1 MLESAIHNN
10 RLKLGKKSDTT
21 TNTGT
26 LEEGCPMSGLETEIK
41 TRDPRLYNDD
51 LAPIPS
57 DKRSWGW
64 FEIFNVW
71 SNDVQSLF
79 GYSLAAS
86 LFLTYGLS
94 GWAVFAAIILA
105 GFIVMLLV
113 NLSGRPSVK
122 YGIPYPVFARV
133 SMGVFG
139 ANFPALIRGIV
150 AIFWYGAQTYFAST
164 AVALLLATLTGSN
177 GGATFLGL
185 TAIGWISYLFV
196 WCFQMFLFWR
206 GIEWIRRFLNWAG
219 PLVYVV
225 MVGLMIVVWIKA
237 GGSLLSEIGN
247 IFSGTGA
254 DYHGSAFTAF
264 VAIVGTMVAYF
275 AAVVINFGDFG
286 RFVKDE
292 KEMKKGNLIGLPLNI
307 AFFSFIAL
315 IVTAGTV
322 AIFGE
327 QLTNPTD
334 IVAKVDSF
342 PLTIV
347 AAITFFMA
355 TIGINLVANFVPPAY
370 DLANLFPSKID
381 FRIGGMITALIAFP
395 IGALWVAVIS
405 QLGIFGFVN
414 TLGAVLAPMYGIMI
428 SDYYLVKKQ
437 ELDTQD
443 LFSGEPGGK
452 YYYDGGWNKKA
463 LFAFF
468 PAALFS
474 VASVWMPLLQE
485 LSGYAWIIGAALGA
499 VFYYLFACRNEAA
512 ATGAMR
518 G

>member
-1 MLESAIHNN
+1 MPGI
-10 RLKLGKKSDTT
+10 
-21 TNTGT
+21 
-26 LEEGCPMSGLETEIK
+26 ETEIK
-41 TRDPRLYNDD
+41 NRDPRLYNED
-51 LAPIPS
+51 LAPIPP

-86 LFLTYGLS
+86 LFLTYGLN

-105 GFIVMLLV
+105 GFIVMYLV

-139 ANFPALIRGIV
+139 ANFPAMIRGIV

-164 AVALLLATLTGSN
+164 AVALLLTTLVGSK
-177 GGATFLGL
+177 GEATFLGL
-185 TAIGWISYLFV
+185 TAIDWISYLFV
-196 WCFQMFLFWR
+196 WCFQMVLFWR
-206 GIEWIRRFLNWAG
+206 GVEWIRRFLNWAG
-219 PLVYVV
+219 PLVYIV
-225 MVGLMIVVWIKA
+225 MIGLMIVIWIKA
-237 GGSLLSEIGN
+237 GGSLLSETGN
-247 IFSGTGA
+247 IFRGTGA
-254 DYHGSAFTAF
+254 DYHGSSLTAF

-286 RFVKDE
+286 RFVRNE

-322 AIFGE
+322 VLFGE

-334 IVAKVDSF
+334 IVSRVNSI

-414 TLGAVLAPMYGIMI
+414 TLGAVLAPMYGIMVT
-428 SDYYLVKKQ
+428 DYYIVKKQ

-443 LFSGEPGGK
+443 LFSAEPGGK

-463 LFAFF
+463 LTAFF
-468 PAALFS
+468 PAAVFS
-474 VASVWMPLLQE
+474 VASVWMPVLQD
-485 LSGYAWIIGAALGA
+485 LSGYAWLIGAALGS
-499 VFYYLFACRNEAA
+499 VFYYLFAIRSEA
-512 ATGAMR
+512 GAVSTAKE
-518 G
+518 